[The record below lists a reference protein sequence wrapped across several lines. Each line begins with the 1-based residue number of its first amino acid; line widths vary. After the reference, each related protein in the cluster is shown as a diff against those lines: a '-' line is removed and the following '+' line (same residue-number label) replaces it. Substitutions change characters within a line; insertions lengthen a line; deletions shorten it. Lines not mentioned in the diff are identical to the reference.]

1 MGFSII
7 VLTLQGIN
15 YLIDCYTIYSNS
27 AIAVL
32 TFVRCWFGAGFPLF
46 AGYMFKNLG
55 VPWATSVLGFIS
67 VAMIPIPVIF
77 FKVSRP
83 MCATLG
89 QLLTGNSMERLS
101 VAGVVTNLRHS
112 VGSGII

>member
-32 TFVRCWFGAGFPLF
+32 TFVRCWFGAGCPLF
-46 AGYMFKNLG
+46 AGYMFKKLG
-55 VPWATSVLGFIS
+55 VAWATSILGFIS

-77 FKVSRP
+77 FKVSWL
-83 MCATLG
+83 MCALLER
-89 QLLTGNSMERLS
+89 LLTGDSMERLS
-101 VAGVVTNLRHS
+101 VAGVVINLRHS
-112 VGSGII
+112 VGSGVI